1 MIIFHVF
8 RKQNSCPPPL
18 LDLSPYI
25 RISLLPSPLLDRRRD
40 EKRVTVSP
48 LESAFTNR
56 DTCNPFR
63 IRFYKNCRVSPRLTC
78 HFFLSRSPIDAD
90 QHPVAPFFSCTYE
103 LPILQPLCFHIHAC
117 NGGVYYPPSSHS
129 GTRAVRASQHPPD
142 QPFKDSPP
150 AL

>member
-25 RISLLPSPLLDRRRD
+25 RISLLPSPLLDRHRD

-63 IRFYKNCRVSPRLTC
+63 IRFYKAIIPPGQVWGNGARISHISIREMVG
-78 HFFLSRSPIDAD
+78 
-90 QHPVAPFFSCTYE
+90 VAFP
-103 LPILQPLCFHIHAC
+103 PLAPK
-117 NGGVYYPPSSHS
+117 GYL
-129 GTRAVRASQHPPD
+129 AVIRGYFDESY
-142 QPFKDSPP
+142 
-150 AL
+150 